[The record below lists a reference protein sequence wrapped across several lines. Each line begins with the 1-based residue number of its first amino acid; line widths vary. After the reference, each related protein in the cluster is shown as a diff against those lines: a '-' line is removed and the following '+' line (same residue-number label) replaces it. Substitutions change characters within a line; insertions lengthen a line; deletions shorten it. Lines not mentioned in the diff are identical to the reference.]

1 MIGFT
6 FCVECSR
13 RLRDAI
19 FCPYCGASACSWDCY
34 VRHYAGEHC
43 MTPTFPGIPFVSEAD
58 PAGTDGRSNTAQMH
72 E

>member
-6 FCVECSR
+6 FCVECTR

-19 FCPYCGASACSWDCY
+19 FCRYCGASACSWDCY
-34 VRHYAGEHC
+34 VRHYVAEHSV
-43 MTPTFPGIPFVSEAD
+43 TPSFPRVPFVSEAD
-58 PAGTDGRSNTAQMH
+58 PAGLDGRHNSAQIQ